1 MIPRTSAWLCHGFHY
16 TSELCLRPAFRQ
28 FSSTSS
34 TLDAAKGYTPKK
46 QRPKY
51 RDPYANK
58 HAEARRAANIARQ
71 LVLRKERAAALGDP
85 IRGITTPFVES
96 FDTALPLPADASAAE
111 LDLSPKGAAGRNTA
125 SSTPSYEAST
135 SSISKKNIPSRP
147 DPEPPLLN
155 HFLTPPEL
163 SAALSTSHALT
174 RPLESLA
181 ADPTLLSRANSTHT
195 AEHTTASEALSRI
208 LSLTNASSRAR
219 TRANTQRCVET
230 FGRHA
235 TDTFLRPRPLTSYE
249 LNPDVFT
256 AKKTPR
262 AGKDTG
268 SSEVQIA
275 ILTAK
280 IRILADRWQ
289 GAERNDKVNKRNLRL
304 LLHRRQKLLRY
315 MERKE
320 RGGERWQHLV
330 GMLGLTEATWKGQI
344 AVEDAKRT
352 GGGVLRV

>member
-1 MIPRTSAWLCHGFHY
+1 MIPRVSAWLCHGFPQS
-16 TSELCLRPAFRQ
+16 SEKCSRPAFRS

-34 TLDAAKGYTPKK
+34 TLAAAKGYTPKK
-46 QRPKY
+46 PRPRY

-71 LVLRKERAAALGDP
+71 VVLRKERAAALGDP

-96 FDTALPLPADASAAE
+96 FDTALPLPANASAAE
-111 LDLSPKGAAGRNTA
+111 LDLSPEVAAGDNA
-125 SSTPSYEAST
+125 VSSTPDTQAST
-135 SSISKKNIPSRP
+135 SSASKSNTLSRP
-147 DPEPPLLN
+147 EAEPPLLN
-155 HFLTPPEL
+155 HFFTPPQL

-174 RPLESLA
+174 RPLASPTT
-181 ADPTLLSRANSTHT
+181 DPTLLSRDNSAHT
-195 AEHTTASEALSRI
+195 AAHTTASEALSRI
-208 LSLTNASSRAR
+208 LSLSNASSRAR
-219 TRANTQRCVET
+219 TRANTQRCIET

-235 TDTFLRPRPLTSYE
+235 TDTFLRPRPRTSYE
-249 LNPDVFT
+249 LDPNVVT
-256 AKKTPR
+256 AEKTPR
-262 AGKDTG
+262 AGRDTG

-280 IRILADRWQ
+280 IRILADRWE
-289 GAERNDKVNKRNLRL
+289 GPEKNDKVNKRNLRL

-315 MERKE
+315 MEKKE
-320 RGGERWQHLV
+320 RGGERWRHLV

-344 AVEDAKRT
+344 AVEDGERV